1 MSIRDS
7 SACRCAMAGAR
18 VTLAIAALA
27 PTAAAQVVRGT
38 VVDETSGRP
47 VPGVV
52 VVLFDSAGHR
62 LGGVLAGDDGRYAI
76 RATGAGRYRLRAER
90 IGFRADAPTAVT
102 LSAGEAIELKLV
114 TRPVPVVLG
123 EVRVAAKSPCVAR
136 ATDGREVSAV
146 WEEARKA
153 LYATEITQRQELFSA
168 RVVRY
173 VRTLDARDAGLPASN
188 VVLLFD
194 VLHLMKAADQ
204 ERLLA
209 AVLESLRPGG
219 VVVIREADAG
229 AGWRF
234 AVVRAGNRIKALAV
248 GEWKQTFHFRTTT
261 EWMACL
267 ERLGFSAEV
276 RQMGQGT
283 PFGNVLF
290 RASAAASLPPTP

>member
-1 MSIRDS
+1 MLALLAEARRDQ
-7 SACRCAMAGAR
+7 RAGTW
-18 VTLAIAALA
+18 VGPQA
-27 PTAAAQVVRGT
+27 PC
-38 VVDETSGRP
+38 
-47 VPGVV
+47 
-52 VVLFDSAGHR
+52 FD
-62 LGGVLAGDDGRYAI
+62 
-76 RATGAGRYRLRAER
+76 TM
-90 IGFRADAPTAVT
+90 IG
-102 LSAGEAIELKLV
+102 IE
-114 TRPVPVVLG
+114 TRP
-123 EVRVAAKSPCVAR
+123 RVAAFAR
-136 ATDGREVSAV
+136 AALQG
-146 WEEARKA
+146 EAD
-153 LYATEITQRQELFSA
+153 
-168 RVVRY
+168 

-209 AVLESLRPGG
+209 TVLESLRPGG

-234 AVVRAGNRIKALAV
+234 AVVRAGNRLKALAV
-248 GEWKQTFHFRTTT
+248 GEWTQTFHFRTTT

-290 RASAAASLPPTP
+290 RARSCRTVDTGFRGCADDAERAQSIRPS